1 LIPETHSLG
10 SRLGLPGFRFHSA
23 QHQKAQARE
32 TGAENPFSL
41 ACASGFYES
50 IVQFAIEARM
60 LVVLPLAVVY
70 DVRPDDRIVEVLLV
84 SRVPT
89 R

>member
-1 LIPETHSLG
+1 MTFTVVWKPAAERTLAEIWLVSA
-10 SRLGLPGFRFHSA
+10 SRGEVASA
-23 QHQKAQARE
+23 ANEIDTVLRGQPLSVGKPA
-32 TGAENPFSL
+32 L
-41 ACASGFYES
+41 LD
-50 IVQFAIEARM
+50 ARM

-84 SRVPT
+84 RRVPT

>member
-1 LIPETHSLG
+1 
-10 SRLGLPGFRFHSA
+10 
-23 QHQKAQARE
+23 
-32 TGAENPFSL
+32 
-41 ACASGFYES
+41 
-50 IVQFAIEARM
+50 M